1 MSKIRFTLF
10 SMKDALFAFGPIV
23 LMVIA
28 VIVAGYY
35 LVDPAP
41 GRTLDFSAGQD
52 NTAYHEFATKY
63 AQELAKNQIQL
74 RIHKSQG
81 SQENLHQISDPDSII
96 DIGFVQS
103 GSTNQADAEAQGLIS
118 LGSLFYE
125 PIWIFYRNKK
135 DFTSLVELKGKRVN
149 VGPDGYGVRRLFTQI
164 LSVNNLEESDI
175 QVQQLESSAAA
186 AALIEGKLDVLVMS
200 SASDSLLV
208 QMLLQT
214 PGVKLFDFVQA
225 EAYTRRFPF
234 LSHVILPRGIVDLGR
249 DIPSRDYHLIS
260 PTATL
265 VAHES
270 LHPALISLFLQAAKK
285 IHGGANWFSKQAEF
299 PSDRYTEIAVEKQAE
314 KFYKNGTPFLQR
326 YLSFWMSNFLERMW
340 VVLLTLGALAL
351 PLSKIIPPLY
361 VWRIR
366 SRIYRWYG
374 QLRSVEHAFDEAT
387 SKQRKQIAQ
396 EQLQRLD
403 AIEQKVNHISIPLSY
418 AEELYGLRSHI
429 QFVRKRVL
437 GETA

>member
-1 MSKIRFTLF
+1 MSKIKFTLV
-10 SMKDALFAFGPIV
+10 STKDALIAFGPIG

-28 VIVAGYY
+28 VVLAAYY
-35 LVDPAP
+35 FVDPAP
-41 GRTLDFSAGQD
+41 GRTLDFSAGQEHSP
-52 NTAYHEFATKY
+52 YQGFATQY
-63 AQELAKNQIQL
+63 AEELKKNQINL
-74 RIHKSQG
+74 RVHQSQG
-81 SQENLHQISDPDSII
+81 SQENLQKIADPDTNI

-103 GSTNQADAEAQGLIS
+103 GSTNEAEAQARGLIS

-125 PIWIFYRNKK
+125 PIWIFYRGKK
-135 DFTSLVELKGKRVN
+135 EISSLSEFNGKRIN
-149 VGPDGYGVRRLFTQI
+149 VGPDGFGVRRLFTQI
-164 LSVNNLEESDI
+164 LSVNNLDESDI
-175 QVQQLESSAAA
+175 TIEQLENTPATVAFLDA
-186 AALIEGKLDVLVMS
+186 KVDVLVMS
-200 SASDSLLV
+200 SASDSLLI

-234 LSHVILPRGIVDLGR
+234 LSHVVLPRGIVDMGK
-249 DIPSRDYHLIS
+249 DIPARDYHLIS

-285 IHGGANWFSKQAEF
+285 IHGGGNWFSRQGEF
-299 PSDRYTEIAVEKQAE
+299 PSDRYTEIAVEPQAE
-314 KFYKNGTPFLQR
+314 KFYKNGPPFLQR
-326 YLSFWMSNFLERMW
+326 YMSFWMSNFLERMW
-340 VVLLTLGALAL
+340 VWLIAFGALAL

-361 VWRIR
+361 VWRVR

-374 QLRSVEHAFDEAT
+374 QLRSVEQALDEAT
-387 SKQRKQIAQ
+387 PKQRKQIAQ

-403 AIEQKVNHISIPLSY
+403 DIEQKVNHISIPLSY

-429 QFVRKRVL
+429 HFVRKRL
-437 GETA
+437 IGN

>member
-1 MSKIRFTLF
+1 MSKIKFTLI
-10 SMKDALFAFGPIV
+10 STKDALIAFGPII

-28 VIVAGYY
+28 ILFAAYY
-35 LVDPAP
+35 FVDPAP
-41 GRTLDFSAGQD
+41 GRTLDFSAGQE
-52 NTAYHEFATKY
+52 NSAYEGFAKQY
-63 AQELAKNQIQL
+63 AEELEKNQIKL
-74 RIHKSQG
+74 RVHKSQG
-81 SQENLHQISDPDSII
+81 SQENLQQISDPESNI

-103 GSTNQADAEAQGLIS
+103 GSTNQADAEAKGLIS

-125 PIWIFYRNKK
+125 PIWIFYRSKK
-135 DFTSLVELKGKRVN
+135 EITNLHDLKGQKIN
-149 VGPDGYGVRRLFTQI
+149 LGPDGYGVRRLFRQI
-164 LSVNNLEESDI
+164 LEVNNLEESDVHI
-175 QVQQLESSAAA
+175 QQLESTPATVAF
-186 AALIEGKLDVLVMS
+186 IEGKVDVLVMS
-200 SASDSLLV
+200 TASDSLLV

-234 LSHVILPRGIVDLGR
+234 LSHVLLPRGIVNMGK

-285 IHGGANWFSKQAEF
+285 IHGGANWFSRQGEF
-299 PSDRYTEIAVEKQAE
+299 PSDRFTEIAVEPQAE
-314 KFYKNGTPFLQR
+314 KFYKNGPPFLQR

-340 VVLLTLGALAL
+340 VLLIAFGALAL

-361 VWRIR
+361 VWRVR
-366 SRIYRWYG
+366 SRIYKWYG
-374 QLRSVEHAFDEAT
+374 QLRSVEHALDDAT
-387 SKQRKQIAQ
+387 PKQRKQIAQ

-403 AIEQKVNHISIPLSY
+403 EIEAKVNHISIPLSY

-429 QFVRKRVL
+429 QFVRKRIVG
-437 GETA
+437 GE

>member
-1 MSKIRFTLF
+1 MSKIKFTLI
-10 SMKDALFAFGPIV
+10 STKDALIAFGPIV
-23 LMVIA
+23 LMVMA
-28 VIVAGYY
+28 VLFAAYY
-35 LVDPAP
+35 FVDPAP
-41 GRTLDFSAGQD
+41 GRTLDFSAGQE
-52 NTAYHEFATKY
+52 NSAYEEFAKKY
-63 AQELAKNQIQL
+63 AEELAKNQITL
-74 RIHKSQG
+74 RVHKSQG
-81 SQENLHQISDPDSII
+81 SQENLQQISDPESNI

-103 GSTNQADAEAQGLIS
+103 GSTNQANAEAKGLIS

-135 DFTSLVELKGKRVN
+135 DITNLRDLKGKTIN
-149 VGPDGYGVRRLFTQI
+149 LGPDGYGVRRLFRQI
-164 LSVNNLEESDI
+164 LEVNNLEESDVQI
-175 QVQQLESSAAA
+175 QQLESTPATVAFV
-186 AALIEGKLDVLVMS
+186 EGKVDVLVMS

-225 EAYTRRFPF
+225 EAYTRRFSF
-234 LSHVILPRGIVDLGR
+234 LSHVLLPRGIVNMGK

-285 IHGGANWFSKQAEF
+285 IHGGANWFSRQGEF
-299 PSDRYTEIAVEKQAE
+299 PSDRFTEIAVEPQAE
-314 KFYKNGTPFLQR
+314 KFYKNGPPFLQR

-340 VVLLTLGALAL
+340 VFLIAFGALAL

-361 VWRIR
+361 VWRVR
-366 SRIYRWYG
+366 SRIYKWYG
-374 QLRSVEHAFDEAT
+374 QLRSVEHALDDAT
-387 SKQRKQIAQ
+387 PKQRKQIAQ

-403 AIEQKVNHISIPLSY
+403 EIEAKVNHISIPLSY

-429 QFVRKRVL
+429 QFVRKRIIG
-437 GETA
+437 GE

>member
-1 MSKIRFTLF
+1 MPKIKFTLI
-10 SMKDALFAFGPIV
+10 STKDALIAFGPIA
-23 LMVIA
+23 LMIIA
-28 VIVAGYY
+28 VILAAYY
-35 LVDPAP
+35 VVDPAP
-41 GRTLDFSAGQD
+41 GRTLDFSAGQE
-52 NTAYHEFATKY
+52 NSAYERFAKQY
-63 AQELAKNQIQL
+63 AEELAQNQITL

-81 SQENLHQISDPDSII
+81 SQENLQHIADLDSKI

-103 GSTNQADAEAQGLIS
+103 GSTTEKDAQEKGLIS

-125 PIWIFYRNKK
+125 PIWIFYRGKK
-135 DFTSLVELKGKRVN
+135 EVTSLTEFKAKRVN
-149 VGPDGYGVRRLFTQI
+149 VGPDGFGVRRLFQQL
-164 LSVNNLEESDI
+164 LSVNNLDENQLEI
-175 QVQQLESSAAA
+175 HQLESTPATVAF
-186 AALIEGKLDVLVMS
+186 LNEQIDVLIMS
-200 SASDSLLV
+200 SASDSQLI

-234 LSHVILPRGIVDLGR
+234 LSHVVLPRGIVDMGR

-285 IHGGANWFSKQAEF
+285 IHGGANWFSKQGEF
-299 PSDRYTEIAVEKQAE
+299 PSDRYTEITVEPQAE
-314 KFYKNGTPFLQR
+314 KFYKSGPPFLQR

-340 VVLLTLGALAL
+340 VLLIAFGALAL

-361 VWRIR
+361 VWRVR

-374 QLRSVEHAFDEAT
+374 QLRAVEHALDEA
-387 SKQRKQIAQ
+387 SSEQRQQIAQ
-396 EQLQRLD
+396 QQLQRLD
-403 AIEQKVNHISIPLSY
+403 EIENKVNHISIPLAY

-429 QFVRKRVL
+429 QFVRKRVQN
-437 GETA
+437 GV

>member
-1 MSKIRFTLF
+1 MPKIKFTLI
-10 SMKDALFAFGPIV
+10 STKDALIAFGPIV

-28 VIVAGYY
+28 ILFAAYY
-35 LVDPAP
+35 FVDPAP
-41 GRTLDFSAGQD
+41 GRTLDFSAGQE
-52 NTAYHEFATKY
+52 NSAYEGFAKQY
-63 AQELAKNQIQL
+63 AEELAKNQITL
-74 RIHKSQG
+74 RVHKSQG
-81 SQENLHQISDPDSII
+81 SQENLQQISDPESNI

-103 GSTNQADAEAQGLIS
+103 GSTNQADAQAKGLIS

-125 PIWIFYRNKK
+125 PIWIFYRSKK
-135 DFTSLVELKGKRVN
+135 DITNLQDFKGKKIN
-149 VGPDGYGVRRLFTQI
+149 LGPDGYGVRRLFRQI
-164 LSVNNLEESDI
+164 LDVNNLEESDVHI
-175 QVQQLESSAAA
+175 LQLESTPATVAF
-186 AALIEGKLDVLVMS
+186 IEGTADVLVMS

-214 PGVKLFDFVQA
+214 PGVKLFDFAQA

-234 LSHVILPRGIVDLGR
+234 LSHVLLPRGIVNMGK

-285 IHGGANWFSKQAEF
+285 IHGSANWFSRQGEF
-299 PSDRYTEIAVEKQAE
+299 PSDRFTEIAVEAQAE
-314 KFYKNGTPFLQR
+314 KFYKNGPPFLQR

-340 VVLLTLGALAL
+340 VLLIAFGALAL

-361 VWRIR
+361 VWRVR
-366 SRIYRWYG
+366 SRIYKWYG
-374 QLRSVEHAFDEAT
+374 QLRSVEHALDDAT
-387 SKQRKQIAQ
+387 PKQRKQIAQ

-403 AIEQKVNHISIPLSY
+403 EIEAKVNHISIPLSY

-429 QFVRKRVL
+429 QFVRKRII
-437 GETA
+437 GGD

>member
-1 MSKIRFTLF
+1 MPKIKFTLI
-10 SMKDALFAFGPIV
+10 STKDALIAFGPIV

-28 VIVAGYY
+28 ILFAAYY
-35 LVDPAP
+35 FVDPAP
-41 GRTLDFSAGQD
+41 GRTLDFSAGQE
-52 NTAYHEFATKY
+52 NSAYEGFAKQY
-63 AQELAKNQIQL
+63 AEELAKNQITL
-74 RIHKSQG
+74 RVHKSQG
-81 SQENLHQISDPDSII
+81 SQENLQQISDPESNI

-103 GSTNQADAEAQGLIS
+103 GSTNQADAQAKGLIS

-125 PIWIFYRNKK
+125 PIWIFYRSKK
-135 DFTSLVELKGKRVN
+135 DITNLQDFKGKKIN
-149 VGPDGYGVRRLFTQI
+149 LGPDGYGVRRLFRQI
-164 LSVNNLEESDI
+164 LEVNNLEESDVHI
-175 QVQQLESSAAA
+175 LQLESTPATVAF
-186 AALIEGKLDVLVMS
+186 IEGTADVLVMS

-214 PGVKLFDFVQA
+214 PGVKLFDFAQA

-234 LSHVILPRGIVDLGR
+234 LSHVLLPRGIVNMGK

-285 IHGGANWFSKQAEF
+285 IHGSANWFSRQGEF
-299 PSDRYTEIAVEKQAE
+299 PSDRFTEIAVEAQAE
-314 KFYKNGTPFLQR
+314 KFYKNGPPFLQR

-340 VVLLTLGALAL
+340 VLLIAFGALAL

-361 VWRIR
+361 VWRVR
-366 SRIYRWYG
+366 SRIYKWYG
-374 QLRSVEHAFDEAT
+374 QLRSVEHALDDAT
-387 SKQRKQIAQ
+387 PKQRKQIAQ

-403 AIEQKVNHISIPLSY
+403 EIEVKVNHISIPLSY

-429 QFVRKRVL
+429 QFVRKRII
-437 GETA
+437 GGD